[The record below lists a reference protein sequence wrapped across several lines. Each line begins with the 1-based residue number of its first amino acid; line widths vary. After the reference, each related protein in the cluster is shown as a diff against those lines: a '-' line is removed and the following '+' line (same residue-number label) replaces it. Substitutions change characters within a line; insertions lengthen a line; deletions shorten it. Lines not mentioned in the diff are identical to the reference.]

1 MQLGLEQDLIMLLTA
16 KLIFVDE
23 LLVFNVLQESIVLNF
38 IRSTLFKFKYNV
50 SLFLNSLQFRQVLPT
65 ILMSVFLM
73 ASVVDSDLSS
83 KAITKEIDKVIH
95 QDNEQRPK
103 TTQEWNKQSRETEGK
118 PKERMKR
125 VEKQSVE
132 AFKDF
137 GSMYSDTAK
146 RSASELE
153 NSK

>member
-1 MQLGLEQDLIMLLTA
+1 MLNA
-16 KLIFVDE
+16 
-23 LLVFNVLQESIVLNF
+23 
-38 IRSTLFKFKYNV
+38 IRSDIFKFKYKI

-65 ILMSVFLM
+65 ILMSIFLL
-73 ASVVDSDLSS
+73 ASIVDSDLSPN
-83 KAITKEIDKVIH
+83 AITKEVDKVIH

-103 TTQEWNKQSRETEGK
+103 TTQEWNTQSRETEGK
-118 PKERMKR
+118 PEERIER
-125 VEKQSVE
+125 IEKQSAE

-153 NSK
+153 KSK

>member
-1 MQLGLEQDLIMLLTA
+1 MPLDLECNLIPLQAA
-16 KLIFVDE
+16 KLILVNE
-23 LLVFNVLQESIVLNF
+23 LLVLNVFKEPIVLNF
-38 IRSTLFKFKYNV
+38 IHSIILKLKHNIN
-50 SLFLNSLQFRQVLPT
+50 FLLNNFQLRQVLPT

-73 ASVVDSDLSS
+73 TSVVDSDLSP

-103 TTQEWNKQSRETEGK
+103 TTQEWNKQSRETEDN
-118 PKERMKR
+118 PEERIER
-125 VEKQSVE
+125 IEKQSVE

-146 RSASELE
+146 KTASELE
-153 NSK
+153 KSK

>member
-1 MQLGLEQDLIMLLTA
+1 MLLAA

-73 ASVVDSDLSS
+73 ASVVDSDLSP

-103 TTQEWNKQSRETEGK
+103 TTQEWNKQSRETEDK
-118 PKERMKR
+118 PGERIKR
-125 VEKQSVE
+125 IEKQSVE
-132 AFKDF
+132 AVKDF

-153 NSK
+153 SLK